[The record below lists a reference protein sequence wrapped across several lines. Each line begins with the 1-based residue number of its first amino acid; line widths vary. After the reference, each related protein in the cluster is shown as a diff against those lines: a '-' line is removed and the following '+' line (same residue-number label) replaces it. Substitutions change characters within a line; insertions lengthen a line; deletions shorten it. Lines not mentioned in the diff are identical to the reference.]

1 MLGTFVLVYFANLLL
16 LHSHFDRYVLPL
28 VPALAALA
36 GRLRALAPVTLLM
49 LVVPLTWS
57 VRDAR
62 ELTKTDAR
70 VVAEHWVVGH
80 LPRGA
85 YLAADPSTPDF
96 PGYRVLALKLPRP
109 GQPHDPNRDLARLRA
124 EGVRYVVVTGA
135 VEDRV
140 LAAASHYPRETR
152 FYDSLRREPRVYSIR
167 PHGDVGGPWLEIY
180 RL

>member
-1 MLGTFVLVYFANLLL
+1 
-16 LHSHFDRYVLPL
+16 
-28 VPALAALA
+28 
-36 GRLRALAPVTLLM
+36 M

-62 ELTKTDAR
+62 DLTKTDGR

-85 YLAADPSTPDF
+85 YLAADPFTPDF
-96 PGYRVLALKLPRP
+96 PGFRILALKLPRP
-109 GQPHDPNRDLARLRA
+109 GQPYDPNRDVTRLRA

-152 FYDSLRREPRVYSIR
+152 FYESLRRRPRVYSIR
-167 PHGDVGGPWLEIY
+167 PHDDVGGPWLAIY

>member
-16 LHSHFDRYVLPL
+16 LHAHFDRYVLPL
-28 VPALAALA
+28 VPALGALA

-62 ELTKTDAR
+62 DLTKTDTR
-70 VVAEHWVVGH
+70 VVARALGRRPPAARR
-80 LPRGA
+80 LPRRRPVDA
-85 YLAADPSTPDF
+85 
-96 PGYRVLALKLPRP
+96 RLPRLP
-109 GQPHDPNRDLARLRA
+109 GPRA
-124 EGVRYVVVTGA
+124 QAAAGPGSRTTRTGTWRGSATEGVRYVVVTGA

-152 FYDSLRREPRVYSIR
+152 FYETLRRRAA
-167 PHGDVGGPWLEIY
+167 
-180 RL
+180 RLLDPPAR

>member
-1 MLGTFVLVYFANLLL
+1 
-16 LHSHFDRYVLPL
+16 
-28 VPALAALA
+28 
-36 GRLRALAPVTLLM
+36 M

-62 ELTKTDAR
+62 DLTKTDAR
-70 VVAEHWVVGH
+70 VVAEHWVVQH

-85 YLAADPSTPDF
+85 QLAADPSTPDF

-109 GQPHDPNRDLARLRA
+109 GQPYDPNRDVARLRDQ
-124 EGVRYVVVTGA
+124 GVRYVVVTGA

-152 FYDSLRREPRVYSIR
+152 FYERLRRQARVYSIR
-167 PHGDVGGPWLEIY
+167 PHDDVGGPWLEIY